1 MPTNN
6 DQSVLLI
13 ISNPPFYSA
22 SNRETLDI
30 GLAFSAF
37 DIPVS
42 ILFIDDG
49 ILQIKSDLNSEQLAQ
64 KNLINTFKALEMY
77 DIQDCYVI
85 NKDLERFNLS
95 TNALA
100 IKCKTLDKDA
110 IAQFIQAF
118 KTVINL

>member
-1 MPTNN
+1 M
-6 DQSVLLI
+6 LI

-49 ILQIKSDLNSEQLAQ
+49 ILQIKNNLNSEDLAQ
-64 KNLINTFKALEMY
+64 KNIINTFKALEMY
-77 DIQDCYVI
+77 DIKDCYVI
-85 NKDLERFNLS
+85 NRDLERFQLS
-95 TNALA
+95 PHTLA
-100 IKCKTLDKDA
+100 IKCETLDKDA
-110 IAQFIQAF
+110 TAQFIQAF

>member
-1 MPTNN
+1 MATNI

-22 SNRETLDI
+22 SNRDTIDI

-37 DIPVS
+37 DIPIS
-42 ILFIDDG
+42 ILFIEDG
-49 ILQIKSDLNSEQLAQ
+49 ILQIKNDLNSEQLAQ
-64 KNLINTFKALEMY
+64 KNIINTFKALEMY

-85 NKDLERFNLS
+85 NRDLERFQLN

-100 IKCKTLDKDA
+100 IKCKTLDTDA
-110 IAQFIQAF
+110 IGQFIKEF